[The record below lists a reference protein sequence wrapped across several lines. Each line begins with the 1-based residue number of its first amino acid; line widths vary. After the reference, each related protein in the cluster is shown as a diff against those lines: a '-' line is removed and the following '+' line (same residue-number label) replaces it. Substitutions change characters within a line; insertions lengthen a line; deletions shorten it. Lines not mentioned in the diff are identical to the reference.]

1 MSAKHIHQLLI
12 SRNIRPCLDLEKKK
26 KPKAYRVW
34 HLVYW
39 TLPSISASTAHSLL
53 SDRFDIHR
61 RDSSNFIDH
70 PTLVFC
76 FSLYCLLCSRFSL
89 CILVLFHFCQKFCTK
104 EASHS
109 SIDPLPLLLCLL
121 LLRNLFSF
129 DVLGSLVPALANF
142 LPTQALHWRLS
153 LVGGGLD
160 LFSSRQLS
168 SQSWQAAPK
177 SLDTTEHSTR
187 TLDRKKNIGNTG
199 MCPRN
204 TSFAAT
210 N

>member
-1 MSAKHIHQLLI
+1 MALSLL
-12 SRNIRPCLDLEKKK
+12 NIAIDFSLYTVE
-26 KPKAYRVW
+26 
-34 HLVYW
+34 
-39 TLPSISASTAHSLL
+39 STAHSLL
-53 SDRFDIHR
+53 SDRFDIHTEAR
-61 RDSSNFIDH
+61 LFQLHRSSDLSLLLLFVLFI
-70 PTLVFC
+70 VFPF
-76 FSLYCLLCSRFSL
+76 FSLYSGFVPLLSK
-89 CILVLFHFCQKFCTK
+89 VLHKRGFTLTL
-104 EASHS
+104 
-109 SIDPLPLLLCLL
+109 DPLPLLLCLL